1 MSISSKIRS
10 WFSRGKDEQTLKNFD
25 LLALVFG
32 YNELAKTAPSL
43 GEKVYCRLARDA
55 AEAEYRRRGG
65 ELIRTDEEVVVTIRE
80 SPRVTFSVK
89 DIDLMRKAVEEHDG
103 LRELQSSGG

>member
-10 WFSRGKDEQTLKNFD
+10 LFTKKKKSDYEKWA

-32 YNELAKTAPSL
+32 YNELAKTAQSL
-43 GEKVYCRLARDA
+43 GEKVFLRLARDA
-55 AEAEYRRRGG
+55 AEEDYRALGG
-65 ELIRTDEEVVVTIRE
+65 ELDRTNEEVVVTINE
-80 SPRVTFSVK
+80 FPKIAFTAK